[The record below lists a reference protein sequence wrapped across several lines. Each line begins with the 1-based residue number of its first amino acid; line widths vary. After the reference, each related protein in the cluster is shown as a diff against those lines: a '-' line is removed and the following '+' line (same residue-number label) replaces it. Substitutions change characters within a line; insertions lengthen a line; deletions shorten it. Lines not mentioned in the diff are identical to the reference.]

1 MIAEQLQSGVC
12 FITLSATSVSIGIR
26 AVIMMSVKAQK
37 ETQEPVEMLKQV
49 GRKEEDDAFVS
60 SLAGRQSGAYNPENK
75 ATTCIFL
82 AKEY

>member
-26 AVIMMSVKAQK
+26 AVIMMSVKAQ
-37 ETQEPVEMLKQV
+37 EPVEMLKQV
-49 GRKEEDDAFVS
+49 GGKEEDDAFIS
-60 SLAGRQSGAYNPENK
+60 SLAGRQSGAYDPKNK
-75 ATTCIFL
+75 ATTCIFF